1 MIYYRLV
8 LVVLTISFL
17 AGSAVANLDRD
28 AKGTD
33 VVGRKLKS
41 SKSDSKSDKNSKVD
55 TEPPTAS
62 PTTSPTEPPTE
73 IATSKVPTNAPTDSS
88 TKSPTTS
95 PTGSPTSKLTESPT
109 TAPKFKKV
117 FFSTDSASFA
127 ASADAFDEAVA
138 GQFVQFLD
146 DQPCGNQECVSNG
159 NSRDCSRESFT
170 LSLVFN
176 SNNKVQKF
184 KGKSFFGLSDAPP
197 QTSKDC
203 CANPTC
209 VGKYA
214 ESESFDANS
223 KVIFSITSNK
233 NVITLKSG
241 SWYELV
247 VALYNA
253 GTDELVASNVYRGNE
268 DLSEF
273 EGEFTGVPNGNYYL
287 RIFPALYSYKGK
299 SKVKSKFE
307 VGRLEIATN

>member
-1 MIYYRLV
+1 MIHYRLV

-17 AGSAVANLDRD
+17 AGSAVASLDRD
-28 AKGTD
+28 AKGTT

-41 SKSDSKSDKNSKVD
+41 SKSDKNSKVD

-73 IATSKVPTNAPTDSS
+73 IATSKVPTNAPTDSL

-117 FFSTDSASFA
+117 FFATEGASFA

-138 GQFVQFLD
+138 DQFVQFLD
-146 DQPCGNQECVSNG
+146 DQPCGNQECLAKA
-159 NSRDCSRESFT
+159 NSRDCSRDQFT
-170 LSLVFN
+170 LSLIFN

-223 KVIFSITSNK
+223 KVIFLITSNK
-233 NVITLKSG
+233 NVITPKSG

-253 GTDELVASNVYRGNE
+253 DASTDELVASNVYRGNE
-268 DLSEF
+268 GLSEF